1 MTSAKPAIMN
11 ASNAGRNAPARTST
25 KRKRS
30 PATAAAPE
38 RSKKAGESSGEPPA
52 AAPAPAPAPARSGNA
67 GKTRYRSLRMNAG
80 IHCVVLYQI
89 FSFCLTLTYSCFY

>member
-52 AAPAPAPAPARSGNA
+52 AAPAPAPARSGNA